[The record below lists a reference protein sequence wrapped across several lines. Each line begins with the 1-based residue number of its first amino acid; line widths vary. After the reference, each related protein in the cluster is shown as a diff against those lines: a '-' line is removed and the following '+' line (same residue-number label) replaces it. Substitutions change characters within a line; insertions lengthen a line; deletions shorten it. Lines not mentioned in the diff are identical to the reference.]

1 MAVPDPKLARLL
13 KAERF
18 AFKRYDRLRGYPGD
32 VQVVALA
39 LWTEATEA
47 VRDHCSKH
55 TRLRRR
61 GGPPP

>member
-1 MAVPDPKLARLL
+1 MAAPDPELKRLL

-32 VQVVALA
+32 VQAVALA
-39 LWTEATEA
+39 SWTEATEA
-47 VRDHCSKH
+47 VRDHRPK
-55 TRLRRR
+55 RIPLRRR

>member
-39 LWTEATEA
+39 
-47 VRDHCSKH
+47 
-55 TRLRRR
+55 
-61 GGPPP
+61 